1 MFACVLLIGAASER
15 REICSIEN
23 LTYIT
28 STDAAILLARVVVE
42 VARELRALIAS
53 CVEASWALGHF
64 H

>member
-1 MFACVLLIGAASER
+1 MFACVLL
-15 REICSIEN
+15 IEN